1 MSGYKNLVCIASGKG
16 GVGKST
22 TAVNLALSLA
32 KLGKRVGL
40 LDADIYGPSIPL
52 MMGIESGR
60 KPEIRD
66 RKFMLPIMAH
76 GIEVNSMGLLVDE
89 NTAMVWRAP
98 MVISA
103 FNQILNDTVWGD
115 RDYLI
120 VDMPPGTG
128 DIQLSLSQSAK
139 ITGALI
145 VTTPQDVAL
154 LDARR
159 AIEMFNKVE
168 VPVIGIVENMS
179 VHVCKNCGYEEEIFG
194 SGGGEKLASQYQTE
208 VIGRLPLDIGVRE
221 LTDAGRP
228 IVDSFPSGPAAQA
241 YMQLSANLE
250 ERISQSGANGVVE
263 PIFSVTED

>member
-1 MSGYKNLVCIASGKG
+1 MSGYKNLICVASGKG

-52 MMGIESGR
+52 MMGIESGK

-66 RKFMLPIMAH
+66 RKFMLPIIAH

-89 NTAMVWRAP
+89 TTAMVWRAP
-98 MVISA
+98 MIISA
-103 FNQILNDTVWGD
+103 FNQILNDTLWND

-159 AIEMFNKVE
+159 AIEMFNKVQ
-168 VPVIGIVENMS
+168 VPVVGIVENMS
-179 VHVCKNCGYEEEIFG
+179 VHVCKNCGHEEEIFG
-194 SGGGEKLASQYQTE
+194 SGGGEKLASQYRTE

-221 LTDAGRP
+221 RTDAGRP
-228 IVDSFPSGPAAQA
+228 IVDSLPSGSAAQA
-241 YMQLSANLE
+241 YMQLSAKLD
-250 ERISQSGANGVVE
+250 ERISENLASGLAE

>member
-1 MSGYKNLVCIASGKG
+1 MSGYKNLVCVASGKG

-52 MMGIESGR
+52 MMGIASGR

-66 RKFMLPIMAH
+66 RKYMLPIIAH

-89 NTAMVWRAP
+89 KTAMVWRAP
-98 MVISA
+98 MIISA
-103 FNQILNDTVWGD
+103 FNQILNDTIWSD

-168 VPVIGIVENMS
+168 VPIIGIVENMS
-179 VHVCKNCGYEEEIFG
+179 IHVCKNCGHEEEIFG
-194 SGGGEKLASQYQTE
+194 CGGGEKIAAQYKTE
-208 VIGRLPLDIGVRE
+208 VIGRLPLDIDVRE
-221 LTDAGRP
+221 QTDVGKP
-228 IVDSFPSGPAAQA
+228 IVDSLPSGSAAQA
-241 YMQLSANLE
+241 YMLLSANLDE
-250 ERISQSGANGVVE
+250 KVSQNLAKGSVE